1 MNEVSGKSGTDGLSR
16 PVVVTALGFT
26 QILGYGTSFYL
37 LAVLAA
43 PIASETGWDLP
54 RITAGLSIGLFVGG
68 LAAPAIGRFVDR
80 FGGRPVLAFGSICFA
95 VGLSGLGAATDILVY
110 WLAWCV
116 IGLGMA
122 AGLYDATFSALGRW
136 YREGAR
142 SLIATVTL
150 WGGFASTLCWPLS
163 AYLVAN
169 IGWRWTCV
177 VFAGAHLLLALPLHV
192 WLMPSNGAPPARPRV
207 AAAHV
212 SSLTQHRLLFV
223 LITITMMLSSVIV
236 TVVSVHLIP
245 ALQGY
250 GYSAAAAVAL
260 GALIGPSQVAGRFA
274 ELAIGRRVHPVWS
287 TLAAGL
293 MMVIGTTML
302 TLSIELAAIAV
313 VIYAM
318 GAGVSYI
325 VRGTLPLVMFGADGY
340 ATLMGK
346 LVFPSLI
353 AQALAPWVAAL
364 ALARWGDGVLFPIL
378 TALALANIAAVAAML
393 ILRQPWPDDQ
403 LRDRAD
409 N

>member
-1 MNEVSGKSGTDGLSR
+1 MNDASGMSGSGGHSR
-16 PVVVTALGFT
+16 SVVVTALGFT

-43 PIASETGWDLP
+43 PIAKETGWDLP
-54 RITAGLSIGLFVGG
+54 QIAAGLSIGLFVGG
-68 LAAPAIGRFVDR
+68 LVAPTIGRFVDG

-95 VGLSGLGAATDILVY
+95 VGLGGLGIATNILVY

-122 AGLYDATFSALGRW
+122 AGLYDAAFSALGRW
-136 YREGAR
+136 YREDAR
-142 SLIATVTL
+142 PLITTVTL

-163 AYLVAN
+163 AYLAAN
-169 IGWRWTCV
+169 VGWRWTCV
-177 VFAGAHLLLALPLHV
+177 IFAGAHLLLALPLHV
-192 WLMPSNGAPPARPRV
+192 WLMPRNGTPPQQATV
-207 AAAHV
+207 AATDV
-212 SSLTQHRLLFV
+212 STLAELRLLFV
-223 LITITMMLSSVIV
+223 LMAVTMMLSSVIV

-245 ALQGY
+245 VLQGY

-260 GALIGPSQVAGRFA
+260 GALIGPSQVAGRVA

-293 MMVIGTTML
+293 MMGAGTAML
-302 TLSIELAAIAV
+302 TFSLEMASIAI

-325 VRGTLPLVMFGADGY
+325 VRGTLPLVMFGPDGY

-353 AQALAPWVAAL
+353 AQALAPWIAAL
-364 ALARWGDGVLFPIL
+364 VLARWGDGVLFPML
-378 TALALANIAAVAAML
+378 MALALANVIAVVAML
-393 ILRQPWPDDQ
+393 ASRRPLP
-403 LRDRAD
+403 
-409 N
+409 